1 MSGQNEPALKQSEP
15 ATALRR
21 LETRFEHLLF
31 TSRWLM
37 APVYLGLVVAMLA
50 LLYKFGKDIY
60 YLFAGMISITGGEL
74 IIRILS
80 LVDVALI
87 MNLLIIIVFS
97 GYENFVSRMGDL
109 HDHEDRP
116 DWMGHIG
123 FSDLKVKLI
132 GSMVAISGIELLKAF
147 MHISQKVEKAT
158 QAEAVQVSND
168 VIQSVIPIENH
179 YLIWLVVI
187 HVVFLFSGIFY
198 ALMDRLSNKH

>member
-1 MSGQNEPALKQSEP
+1 MKRNMTLQKNPETALKK
-15 ATALRR
+15 
-21 LETRFEHLLF
+21 LESRFEHLLF

-60 YLFAGMISITGGEL
+60 GLFVSMTTITGGEL
-74 IIRILS
+74 IIVILS

-87 MNLLIIIVFS
+87 MNLLVIIVFS

-123 FSDLKVKLI
+123 FSDLKIKLI

-147 MHISQKVEKAT
+147 MQISQKIVQGVGT
-158 QAEAVQVSND
+158 QVAQEASKIDFQA
-168 VIQSVIPIENH
+168 ENH

-198 ALMDRLSNKH
+198 ALMDRLSGKH

>member
-1 MSGQNEPALKQSEP
+1 MTLQNKPETALKK
-15 ATALRR
+15 
-21 LETRFEHLLF
+21 LENRFEHLLF

-50 LLYKFGKDIY
+50 LLYKFSKDIY
-60 YLFAGMISITGGEL
+60 GLFAGMTTISGGEL
-74 IIRILS
+74 IIVILS

-123 FSDLKVKLI
+123 FSDLKIKLI

-147 MHISQKVEKAT
+147 MHISQRVSQISGT
-158 QAEAVQVSND
+158 QVDQQA
-168 VIQSVIPIENH
+168 IQIENH

-198 ALMDRLSNKH
+198 ALMDRLSGKH

>member
-1 MSGQNEPALKQSEP
+1 MKRKMAKRNEPETVLKK
-15 ATALRR
+15 
-21 LETRFEHLLF
+21 LETHFEHFLF

-37 APVYLGLVVAMLA
+37 APVYLGLVVAMLV
-50 LLYKFGKDIY
+50 LLFKFGKAIFT
-60 YLFAGMISITGGEL
+60 LFAEMTTISGGEL
-74 IIRILS
+74 IIAVLS

-97 GYENFVSRMGDL
+97 GYENFVSRMDDL

-147 MHISQKVEKAT
+147 MHISQGDAM
-158 QAEAVQVSND
+158 
-168 VIQSVIPIENH
+168 IEDRH
-179 YLIWLVVI
+179 LTWLVII

-198 ALMDRLSNKH
+198 ALMDKLTGKH

>member
-1 MSGQNEPALKQSEP
+1 MAPKNTSGSTLKKI
-15 ATALRR
+15 
-21 LETRFEHLLF
+21 ETQFEHLLF

-37 APVYLGLVVAMLA
+37 APVYLGLVVAMLV
-50 LLYKFGKDIY
+50 LLYKFGKDIFA
-60 YLFAGMISITGGEL
+60 LFGGMTTISGGEL
-74 IIRILS
+74 IIAVLS

-97 GYENFVSRMGDL
+97 GYENFVSRMDDL

-147 MHISQKVEKAT
+147 MHISQRVTQVGSEQINEK
-158 QAEAVQVSND
+158 
-168 VIQSVIPIENH
+168 VIPIEDH

-198 ALMDRLSNKH
+198 ALMDRLSSKH

>member
-1 MSGQNEPALKQSEP
+1 MKK
-15 ATALRR
+15 
-21 LETRFEHLLF
+21 LENRFEHLLF

-50 LLYKFGKDIY
+50 LLYKFSKDIY
-60 YLFAGMISITGGEL
+60 GLFAGMTTISGGEL
-74 IIRILS
+74 IIVILS

-123 FSDLKVKLI
+123 FSDLKIKLI

-147 MHISQKVEKAT
+147 MHISQRVSQISGT
-158 QAEAVQVSND
+158 QVDQQA
-168 VIQSVIPIENH
+168 IQIENH

-198 ALMDRLSNKH
+198 ALMDRLSGKH